1 MIRPARY
8 LRIKASAQSNDYVEN
23 KKQFHLYSLLTEQRH
38 PATWTLSQT
47 VRESTLDGLRM
58 LLSVDNDILKKIGDL
73 SRNPQVLFKA
83 SEAVVRAV
91 RNRRRIYF
99 YGCGST
105 GRLAKFMESSLW
117 RPFWRKIRT
126 SSIWAKPGNNLP
138 ADIEEYLI
146 GEMTGADRALISSLE
161 GFEDLQLIGRLQL
174 LDRGID
180 KGDVVFCV
188 TEGGET
194 SSVIGTILGA
204 LEQYGVQ
211 NDDTL
216 RESAENLFFVY
227 NNPDTLLL
235 PFERSRKVL
244 ENPGITK
251 INLTTGPQA
260 ITGSTRMQATT
271 IETFVLGVV
280 IEHAIGT
287 LLKEFLNDRELA
299 EAGFDPDLNL
309 VKALLSFSQ
318 VKEAAD
324 KSAVAL
330 SSLTDAEAEAYRH
343 GRFSTYFARE
353 ALVTVFIDCTE
364 RSPTFR
370 LHPLDTVDSNAKRSW
385 IRIWTDASDKKDA
398 WKMLL
403 GRDFRG
409 LDASFY
415 RSSFEHKID
424 DPYLKKTALNSLEN
438 AGNDQESEYDLSFS
452 EENKLK
458 YIPEK
463 GDIGIIACMADE
475 IEMLNNPD
483 SGFYKF
489 IEFFRDARLA
499 IIRVYEGNKPLPYDS
514 IRYDIG
520 VDVILPRVPDPA
532 GLRRQIALKMVL
544 NAHSTAIMAML
555 GRVIGNTMTSVNPS
569 NLKLIG
575 RATYLIMSHVNSI
588 ISEGKW
594 IEIYGR
600 TDPLTFEEA
609 NAVLFDAIDYIAS
622 IGSGQ
627 TAEVALSIIR
637 ILESLKTS
645 DFVSWEQAR
654 NVLETTG
661 LEQYLN
667 ENNFS

>member
-1 MIRPARY
+1 MDHLTRY
-8 LRIKASAQSNDYVEN
+8 LRIQASAQSKDYVEN
-23 KKQFHLYSLLTEQRH
+23 KKQFHLFSLLTEQRH

-47 VRESTLDGLRM
+47 VRNSTLDGLKM
-58 LLSVDNDILKKIGDL
+58 LLSVDNDIVEKIKDL
-73 SRNPQVLFKA
+73 AKNPAPLYKA

-91 RNRRRIYF
+91 KNRRKIYF

-105 GRLAKFMESSLW
+105 GRLAKFMESTLW
-117 RPFWRKIRT
+117 RPFWRKIKT
-126 SSIWAKPGNNLP
+126 SPLWAKSENHLP
-138 ADIEEYLI
+138 DDIEEYLI

-174 LDRGID
+174 LDRGIE

-194 SSVIGTILGA
+194 SSVIGTILCA
-204 LEQYGVQ
+204 LEQYGDQ
-211 NDDTL
+211 NNKTSE
-216 RESAENLFFVY
+216 ESAGNLFFVY

-280 IEHAIGT
+280 LEHALGM
-287 LLKEFLNDRELA
+287 LLKEFLDNRDLA
-299 EAGFDPDLNL
+299 EAGFNPDLNL
-309 VKALLSFSQ
+309 AEALLSFKQ

-324 KSAVAL
+324 KSTASL
-330 SSLTDAEAEAYRH
+330 SVLTDAEAEAYRF

-370 LHPLDTVDSNAKRSW
+370 LHPLDTVDENDKKSW
-385 IRIWTDASDKKDA
+385 IRVWTDAANKKNA
-398 WKMLL
+398 WEVLL
-403 GRDFRG
+403 GRNFRG

-415 RSSFEHKID
+415 RSSFESKID
-424 DPYLKKTALNSLEN
+424 DTYLKRTALKSLES
-438 AGNDQESEYDLSFS
+438 AGSDQQEKYDLSFS
-452 EENKLK
+452 ENNRRK
-458 YIPEK
+458 YKPEK
-463 GDIGIIACMADE
+463 EDIGIIACTAGE
-475 IEMLNNPD
+475 IGMLNNPE
-483 SGFYKF
+483 SGFSRFSK
-489 IEFFRDARLA
+489 FFRDAKLA
-499 IIRVYEGNKPLPYDS
+499 IIRVYQGDKPLSYEAVKC
-514 IRYDIG
+514 DIG
-520 VDVILPRVPDPA
+520 VDIILSGFPDPA
-532 GLRRQIALKMVL
+532 GLRSQIALKMVL

-575 RATYLIMSHVNSI
+575 RATYLIMSHVNST
-588 ISEGKW
+588 ISGTRW
-594 IEIYGR
+594 IEKYGR

-609 NAVLFDAIDYIAS
+609 NAVLFDAIDYVAS
-622 IGSGQ
+622 NGSGQ

-637 ILESLKTS
+637 ILESLKAR
-645 DFVSWEQAR
+645 DFVSWEEAQ
-654 NVLETTG
+654 NVLQTTE
-661 LEQYLN
+661 LEKYLN
-667 ENNFS
+667 ENNFN

>member
-1 MIRPARY
+1 MDNPTRY
-8 LRIKASAQSNDYVEN
+8 LRINASAQSKDYVIN
-23 KKQFHLYSLLTEQRH
+23 KKQFHLFSLLTEQRH

-47 VRESTLDGLRM
+47 IRKSTLDGLKM
-58 LLSVDNDILKKIGDL
+58 LLSVDNDILIKILDL
-73 SRNPQVLFKA
+73 SKNPAVLYKA

-91 RNRRRIYF
+91 RNRRKIYF

-105 GRLAKFMESSLW
+105 GRLAKFMESTLW
-117 RPFWRKIRT
+117 RPFWRKIKT
-126 SSIWAKPGNNLP
+126 SSKWVRPENHLP
-138 ADIEEYLI
+138 ADIEEYLV

-174 LDRGID
+174 LDRGIER
-180 KGDVVFCV
+180 GDAVFCV

-194 SSVIGTILGA
+194 SSVIGTILAA
-204 LEQYGVQ
+204 LEQYGDQDEKTVK
-211 NDDTL
+211 
-216 RESAENLFFVY
+216 ESAGNLFFVY

-271 IETFVLGVV
+271 IETFVLGVI
-280 IEHAIGT
+280 IEHAIGM
-287 LLKEFLNDRELA
+287 LLSEFLDARELA
-299 EAGFDPDLNL
+299 EEGFNPELNI
-309 VKALLSFSQ
+309 VEALLSFNQ
-318 VKEAAD
+318 VKESAD
-324 KSAVAL
+324 KSVAAL
-330 SSLTDAEAEAYRH
+330 SSLTEAEAEAYRH

-370 LHPLDTVDSNAKRSW
+370 LHPLDTMDNQVKKSW
-385 IRIWTDASDKKDA
+385 IRIWTDASDKIDA
-398 WKMLL
+398 WTVLL
-403 GRDFRG
+403 GRNFRG
-409 LDASFY
+409 LEESFY
-415 RSSFEHKID
+415 RTSFEDKID
-424 DPYLKKTALNSLEN
+424 DQYLKNTALNSLEN
-438 AGNDQESEYDLSFS
+438 AGNDQQSEYDLSFS

-458 YIPEK
+458 YIPDK
-463 GDIGIIACMADE
+463 GDIGIIVCMTDE

-483 SGFYKF
+483 SGFHKF
-489 IEFFRDARLA
+489 SEFFGDANLA
-499 IIRVYEGNKPLPYDS
+499 IIRVYEDNKPLSHAS

-520 VDVILPRVPDPA
+520 VDVILPRSYDPA
-532 GLRRQIALKMVL
+532 GLRKQVALKMVL

-575 RATYLIMSHVNSI
+575 RATHLIMSHVNST
-588 ISEGKW
+588 ISDGNW
-594 IEIYGR
+594 IERFGR
-600 TDPLTFEEA
+600 TDPLSFEEA

-637 ILESLKTS
+637 ILESLKAR
-645 DFVSWEQAR
+645 DFVSWEQAQK
-654 NVLETTG
+654 VLETTG
-661 LEQYLN
+661 LEKYLN
-667 ENNFS
+667 EKNFN